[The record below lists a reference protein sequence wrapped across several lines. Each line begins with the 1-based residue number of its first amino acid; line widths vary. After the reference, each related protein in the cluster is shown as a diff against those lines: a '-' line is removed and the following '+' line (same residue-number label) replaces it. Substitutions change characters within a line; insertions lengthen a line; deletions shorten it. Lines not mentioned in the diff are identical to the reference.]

1 MFHWIRHAFR
11 WTLVLLAL
19 WLIAVYGLPAARHDL
34 PSLCARWNLQ
44 GGFCGEAVQSALGTM
59 DGWSQRYLRAFLPR
73 DAQVQAAVTEAQKRL
88 RYVEEVARTQIGDQ
102 PVDDAL
108 RGAEQALRSLEQTVG
123 RAGDVRQKVKDVPQ
137 NLDALLAQ
145 VRNSFD
151 RLQRILRTAGR
162 SADEVSGAFAETTK
176 ALDALSSF
184 LPGQQSPLPASSP
197 SS

>member
-11 WTLVLLAL
+11 WALVLLAL
-19 WLIAVYGLPAARHDL
+19 WLVAVYGLPAARHTL
-34 PSLCARWNLQ
+34 PSLCARWNLR

-59 DGWSQRYLRAFLPR
+59 DGWSQRYLQPLPR
-73 DAQVQAAVTEAQKRL
+73 DARVQAAVTEAQKRL
-88 RYVEEVARTQIGDQ
+88 RHVEEVARTQIGDQ
-102 PVDDAL
+102 PMDDAL

-123 RAGDVRQKVKDVPQ
+123 RAGGVRQKVKDVPQ
-137 NLDALLAQ
+137 NLDVLLTQA
-145 VRNSFD
+145 RSAFD
-151 RLQRILRTAGR
+151 RLRRILRTAGR

-184 LPGQQSPLPASSP
+184 LPGEQSPLPASSP